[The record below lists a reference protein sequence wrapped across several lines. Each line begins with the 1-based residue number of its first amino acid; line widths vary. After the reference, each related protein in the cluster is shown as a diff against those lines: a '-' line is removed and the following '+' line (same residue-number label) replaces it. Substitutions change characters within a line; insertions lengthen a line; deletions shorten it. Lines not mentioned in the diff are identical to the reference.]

1 VNILCQRKIVL
12 LFWILSPVSSCA
24 LDEGAVRFDQIGR
37 VWPDS
42 DDPARIAY
50 VGEFSN
56 ADDLQIRE
64 SFWRSVIS
72 VVVGPVK
79 DALVRPMDVAA
90 TPDAKIVFVAD
101 PDAGCVHRYDLG
113 RRKYRCLSAGRGESN
128 VSVVG
133 VTVTHEGH
141 LFATDSLQGGIWQ
154 AGPKDTKLTSF
165 YTSKDLTQPT
175 GIHWRPDTQRL
186 YVTDTGSHRVL
197 EFDRFGNLTRAI
209 GARGAK
215 PGQFNYP
222 TYLWIDPEQ
231 ELLVADSLNFRVQR
245 FDRDAGFLRAFGQDG
260 DRPGDFSRPKGI
272 ATDGDGNVY
281 VSDSLMHALQIFTP
295 DGEFL
300 LSIGSRG
307 QGEGEFW
314 LPAGMFITPDNT
326 IFVADSYNKRVQV
339 FRYIG
344 QES

>member
-1 VNILCQRKIVL
+1 LI
-12 LFWILSPVSSCA
+12 FWAMFLVGSCA
-24 LDEGAVRFDQIGR
+24 VEEGAVRFEQIGR

-42 DDPARIAY
+42 VDPARVAY

-56 ADDLQIRE
+56 ADDLEIRE

-90 TPDAKIVFVAD
+90 TPDAQIIFVAD

-113 RRKYRCLSAGRGESN
+113 RRKYRCLSTGRGEATISAI
-128 VSVVG
+128 G
-133 VTVTHEGH
+133 VTVTEDGH
-141 LFATDSLQGGIWQ
+141 LFATDSMQGRIWQ
-154 AGPKDTKLTSF
+154 AGPKDTELTPF
-165 YTSKDLTQPT
+165 YTSEELVQPT

-186 YVTDTGSHRVL
+186 YVTDTTSHRVL
-197 EFDRFGNLTRAI
+197 EYDRAGNLKRTI
-209 GARGAK
+209 GTRGADTAE
-215 PGQFNYP
+215 FNYP
-222 TYLWIDPEQ
+222 TYLWIDAKQ
-231 ELLVADSLNFRVQR
+231 ELLVADSLNFRIQR
-245 FDRDAGFLRAFGQDG
+245 FDKDAGFLNAFGQDG

-272 ATDGDGNVY
+272 ATDKFGHVY
-281 VSDSLMHALQIFTP
+281 VSDSLMHALQIYTP
-295 DGEFL
+295 DGELL
-300 LSIGSRG
+300 LSIGNQG

-326 IFVADSYNKRVQV
+326 IFVADSYNKRIQV

>member
-1 VNILCQRKIVL
+1 MKAVLQRRIAVL
-12 LFWILSPVSSCA
+12 ICAVIPLSGCAVSENTAS
-24 LDEGAVRFDQIGR
+24 FDQVGR

-42 DDPARIAY
+42 VDLPRIAY

-56 ADDLQIRE
+56 ADDLEIRE
-64 SFWRSVIS
+64 GFWRSVVSI
-72 VVVGPVK
+72 VIGPVK

-90 TPDAKIVFVAD
+90 TSDAQVIFVAD

-113 RRKYRCLSAGRGESN
+113 RRKYRCLTAARGEAN
-128 VSVVG
+128 VSAVG
-133 VTVTHEGH
+133 VTVTEDGH

-154 AGPKDTKLTSF
+154 AGPQDTELTPF
-165 YTSKDLTQPT
+165 YTSQELAQPT

-186 YVTDTGSHRVL
+186 YVTDTSNHRVL
-197 EFDRFGNLTRAI
+197 EYDRAGNLKRTI
-209 GARGAK
+209 GTRGA
-215 PGQFNYP
+215 GAAEFNFP
-222 TYLWIDPEQ
+222 TYLWIGPDR

-245 FDRDAGFLRAFGQDG
+245 FDEDTGFVSAFGEDG
-260 DRPGDFSRPKGI
+260 DRPGDFSRPKGV
-272 ATDGDGNVY
+272 ATDGFGHVY

-295 DGEFL
+295 EGELL
-300 LSIGSRG
+300 LSIGNQG

-314 LPAGMFITPDNT
+314 LPTGMFITSDNT